1 MKLQGIFPALT
12 SSFDHHGALYKA
24 KVFHNIE
31 RLNQIALSGYVV
43 CGSTGETP
51 LLSVPER
58 LQLME
63 WVREAS
69 AEGKT
74 LVAGVGAESVEETV
88 CIANRAAEIGYHAA
102 LALTPFYYRNQ
113 MHRPDTQALY
123 FRAVADRS
131 KIPVLIY
138 NIPQVTG
145 YDVPVDVV
153 AELSHHPNIAG
164 MKDSSGNLERMKE
177 VCRAVQPRFQVL
189 SGSGVNFPQ
198 ALKLGAS
205 GAILAIA
212 NPLPYACVTIWE
224 AFRTREEEAVEDW
237 QNRITPPGR
246 LIATKYGI
254 PGLKYAMD
262 LNGYYGGPPRL
273 PLIPPSSEAKAEIEA
288 AFDGLRS

>member
-1 MKLQGIFPALT
+1 MKMQGIFPALT
-12 SSFDHHGALYKA
+12 SSFDYEGKLYKA

-51 LLSVPER
+51 LLAVSER
-58 LQLME
+58 IQLME

-74 LVAGVGAESVEETV
+74 LIAGVGAESVHETV
-88 CIANRAAEIGYHAA
+88 QIANRAAEIGFHAA

-113 MHRPDTQALY
+113 MHRPETQALY

-145 YDVPVDVV
+145 YDVPVDTV
-153 AELSHHPNIAG
+153 AELSEHPNIVG
-164 MKDSSGNLERMKE
+164 MKDSSGNLERMNE
-177 VCRAVQPRFQVL
+177 VVRMVKPGFQVL
-189 SGSGVNFPQ
+189 SGSGISFWE
-198 ALKLGAS
+198 ALQIGAS

-212 NPLPYACVTIWE
+212 NVIPYACVTIWE
-224 AFRTREEEAVEDW
+224 AFRTREQEAGHDW
-237 QNRITPPGR
+237 QMRITPPSR
-246 LIATKYGI
+246 LIAAKYGI

-273 PLIPPSSEAKAEIEA
+273 PMIPPTLEAKAEIEE
-288 AFDGLRS
+288 AFADLRS